1 MSLPTLYSFRRCPYA
16 MRARLGILLSGQSV
30 NLREIVLK
38 HKPEAMLTAS
48 PKGTVPVLILQDGSV
63 IEESIEIMCW
73 ALIND
78 DPHNLLLSENPRQ
91 QENAQALIH
100 ANDNQFKP
108 WLDKYKYADRHPD
121 NSEQYYRQQG
131 EIFIGQIESL
141 LAKQTVKLSQA
152 QTPELISEQAYSA
165 TSKSPQLLGFEP
177 SIADYAIYPFIR
189 QFASVDRAWFDNSG
203 YTNVQRWLKAHIESH
218 EFASIMKKYPT
229 WLESG
234 ESFQLGLD

>member
-30 NLREIVLK
+30 SLREIVLK
-38 HKPEAMLTAS
+38 HKPDSMLEAS

-73 ALIND
+73 ALMNN
-78 DPHNLLLSENPRQ
+78 DPHNLLLSDNPQQ

-131 EIFIGQIESL
+131 EVFIGQLESL
-141 LAKQTVKLSQA
+141 LSRQVAKQ
-152 QTPELISEQAYSA
+152 A
-165 TSKSPQLLGFEP
+165 TTQGADPSISPQLLGSEP
-177 SIADYAIYPFIR
+177 SIADYAIYPFVR
-189 QFASVDRAWFDNSG
+189 QFASVDSAWFDNSA
-203 YTNVQRWLKAHIESH
+203 YPNVQRWLKDHIESA

-234 ESFQLGLD
+234 ESVEFGLAHFIDEHH